1 MRQKK
6 NSMILTEVELE
17 FMSAVWQINGGTVRE
32 VMAQLAA
39 DRDLAYTSASTIL
52 RILEQKKFLVS
63 ERSEKSF
70 IYKPLIEKEVYQST
84 YLMNVSQKLFDNTPS
99 AMVARLVDDENLTE
113 DMLAEMR
120 ELLDRRLE
128 KNAK

>member
-17 FMSAVWQINGGTVRE
+17 FMSAVWQINGGTVRQ
-32 VMAQLAA
+32 VMAQLDA

-52 RILEQKKFLVS
+52 RILEQKNFLVS

-70 IYKPLIEKEVYQST
+70 IYKPLIEKEDYQST

-113 DMLAEMR
+113 DMLSEMR

>member
-6 NSMILTEVELE
+6 NNMILTEVELE

-52 RILEQKKFLVS
+52 RILEQKKFLAS

>member
-17 FMSAVWQINGGTVRE
+17 FMNAVWQINGGTVRE

-70 IYKPLIEKEVYQST
+70 NYKPLIEKEDYQST

-99 AMVARLVDDENLTE
+99 ALVARLVDDENLTE

>member
-99 AMVARLVDDENLTE
+99 AMVARLIDDENLTE

>member
-1 MRQKK
+1 
-6 NSMILTEVELE
+6 
-17 FMSAVWQINGGTVRE
+17 
-32 VMAQLAA
+32 
-39 DRDLAYTSASTIL
+39 L

>member
-17 FMSAVWQINGGTVRE
+17 FMNAVWQINGGTVRE

-70 IYKPLIEKEVYQST
+70 TYKPLIEKEDYQST

-99 AMVARLVDDENLTE
+99 ALVARLVDDENLPE

>member
-63 ERSEKSF
+63 ERSEKTF

>member
-17 FMSAVWQINGGTVRE
+17 FMNAVWQINGGTVRE

-39 DRDLAYTSASTIL
+39 DRDLAHTSASTIL

-70 IYKPLIEKEVYQST
+70 TYKPLIEKEDYQST

-99 AMVARLVDDENLTE
+99 ALVARLVDDENLTE

>member
-70 IYKPLIEKEVYQST
+70 IYKPLIEKQEYQST

-113 DMLAEMR
+113 DMLSEMR

>member
-6 NSMILTEVELE
+6 NSMILTDVELE

-39 DRDLAYTSASTIL
+39 DRELAYTSASTIL

-70 IYKPLIEKEVYQST
+70 IYNFLIYFRHFRESFFNVFVYLKRS
-84 YLMNVSQKLFDNTPS
+84 
-99 AMVARLVDDENLTE
+99 
-113 DMLAEMR
+113 
-120 ELLDRRLE
+120 
-128 KNAK
+128 

>member
-17 FMSAVWQINGGTVRE
+17 FMNAVWHINGGTVRE

-39 DRDLAYTSASTIL
+39 YLDLAYTSASTIL

-63 ERSEKSF
+63 ERSVKTF
-70 IYKPLIEKEVYQST
+70 TYKPLIEKEEYQST
-84 YLMNVSQKLFDNTPS
+84 YLTNVSQKLFDNTPS
-99 AMVARLVDDENLTE
+99 ALVARLVDDENLTE

>member
-1 MRQKK
+1 MRHKK

-32 VMAQLAA
+32 VMAQLDA

-52 RILEQKKFLVS
+52 RILEQKNFLVS

-70 IYKPLIEKEVYQST
+70 IYKPLIEKEDYQST

-113 DMLAEMR
+113 DMLSEMR

>member
-6 NSMILTEVELE
+6 NNMILTEVELE
-17 FMSAVWQINGGTVRE
+17 FMNAVWQINGGTVRE

-70 IYKPLIEKEVYQST
+70 TYKPLIEKEDYQST

-99 AMVARLVDDENLTE
+99 ALVARLVDDENLTE

>member
-39 DRDLAYTSASTIL
+39 DRELAYTSASTIL

>member
-1 MRQKK
+1 MRHKK

-17 FMSAVWQINGGTVRE
+17 FMRAVWQINGGTVRE

-52 RILEQKKFLVS
+52 RILEQKKFLAS

-70 IYKPLIEKEVYQST
+70 IYKPLIEKEDYQST
-84 YLMNVSQKLFDNTPS
+84 YLMDVSQKLFDNTPS
-99 AMVARLVDDENLTE
+99 ALVARLVDDENLTE

>member
-32 VMAQLAA
+32 VMAQLDA

>member
-32 VMAQLAA
+32 VMAQLDA

-52 RILEQKKFLVS
+52 RILEQKKFLAS

>member
-6 NSMILTEVELE
+6 NNMILTEVELE
-17 FMSAVWQINGGTVRE
+17 FMNAVWQINGGTVRE

-52 RILEQKKFLVS
+52 RILEQKKFLSS

-70 IYKPLIEKEVYQST
+70 IYKPLIEKEEYQST

-99 AMVARLVDDENLTE
+99 ALVARLVDDENLTE

-120 ELLDRRLE
+120 ELLDQRLE

>member
-120 ELLDRRLE
+120 ELLDRRLD

>member
-1 MRQKK
+1 MRHKK

-32 VMAQLAA
+32 VMAQLDA

-52 RILEQKKFLVS
+52 RILEQKNFLVS

-70 IYKPLIEKEVYQST
+70 IYKPLIEKEDYQST

-99 AMVARLVDDENLTE
+99 AMVARLVDDENLTK
-113 DMLAEMR
+113 DMLSEMR

>member
-17 FMSAVWQINGGTVRE
+17 FMSAVCQINGGTVRE
-32 VMAQLAA
+32 VMAQLDA

>member
-17 FMSAVWQINGGTVRE
+17 FMNAVWQINGGTVRE

-70 IYKPLIEKEVYQST
+70 TYKPLIEKEDYQST

-99 AMVARLVDDENLTE
+99 ALVARLVDDENLTE